1 MGCLISVLALHPLD
15 FTDAADDGLDA
26 RPERREVSILR
37 QALQRGVEVEVGVP
51 LCHLGE
57 DLGHGT
63 PAKLP
68 GLIGQRGRPIGVKML
83 QGSNNT
89 LKE

>member
-1 MGCLISVLALHPLD
+1 MNLQRQQETGCLIPLLALHPLNFVD
-15 FTDAADDGLDA
+15 TADDGLDML
-26 RPERREVSILR
+26 PKRREVSILR

-51 LCHLGE
+51 VRHLDV

-68 GLIGQRGRPIGVKML
+68 GLISQ
-83 QGSNNT
+83 
-89 LKE
+89 